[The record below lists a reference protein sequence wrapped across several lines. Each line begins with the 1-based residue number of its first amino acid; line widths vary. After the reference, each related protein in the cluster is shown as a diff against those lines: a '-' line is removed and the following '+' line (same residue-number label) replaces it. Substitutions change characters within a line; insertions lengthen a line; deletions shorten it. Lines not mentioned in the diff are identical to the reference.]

1 MASDSDFTKP
11 RPGWGCC
18 HLVSFQPE
26 MRYHVP
32 MHAEKKRTKN
42 FAPPLEASVQNTLKT
57 LRDPEMVRRDPQL
70 TFLANGPVDVAAW
83 GQGSTERAPAGT
95 SASHGI
101 SMSHSAPTLEFMA
114 GGRRKVASL
123 EPLAQTAPTARGSST
138 RGSKRGSTSGSSRQR
153 ADAARAEAA
162 EAAGG
167 GALRG
172 SSSFRS
178 LPLLRPMAASLV
190 GSLQCGLDRKE
201 KLEAA
206 AETFDGRHGALVTHA
221 CERTD
226 AVDREPHNEDIR
238 VAAYI
243 ATSELTRHRFFVPE
257 RAGGPAAK
265 FEKRDR
271 PKAKPKVKELWTLP
285 KSIWAGRAK
294 WCDAADFYDTEEV
307 RRLHFEAVWDRVLR
321 SGLRKFIGRN
331 DASGA
336 DPDEATDEVRTA
348 MWQQDALLSP
358 LFEFYSALNGFC
370 GVIGLNN
377 YSQFVDDCQLSNQKA
392 EFTKKSDLDRLFI
405 AVDTAG
411 KKSDEEAQNDD
422 GFNRAKALSIDE
434 FVNCIVN
441 LATMRYVLTAEE
453 PSIAS
458 AVVRLFRADI
468 EPRCHPTTFL
478 DANAFRREECYNEA
492 TDLVLKKQEPRLRLL
507 FGAICEKRGPAKKLL
522 SFEAWAKFIRRIDGS
537 TPLIGIDLTER
548 DVSFAFAWSRM
559 VVAQPYTAGGGVKNR
574 HVPFEGFLEAL
585 CRVAA
590 LKALPTDDELY
601 APFIDEAILA
611 VPETVPSSELPPPTA
626 ASAAPT
632 EEEDPD
638 EDPLARMV
646 REEEEFMMKM
656 RARQKAAYE
665 IRTAKAVEDT
675 LNQLVVPGTSCAGRY
690 LHELK
695 AELPQAYDDL
705 QATRATSWG
714 DAPRQPLSRCIDH
727 LLSIIFFT
735 IGTERDPAANPW
747 DERTGEMGEKEI
759 NKFYK
764 EFDSS

>member
-172 SSSFRS
+172 SSSFSS

-307 RRLHFEAVWDRVLR
+307 SRAPLRSAHARRPCAPPPAEWLYSFASRRASFAPRPCPGSDAPLSGRLDRVPGAPPALRGRLGPRAAFGAAQVHRPQRREWRR
-321 SGLRKFIGRN
+321 SG
-331 DASGA
+331 
-336 DPDEATDEVRTA
+336 
-348 MWQQDALLSP
+348 
-358 LFEFYSALNGFC
+358 
-370 GVIGLNN
+370 
-377 YSQFVDDCQLSNQKA
+377 
-392 EFTKKSDLDRLFI
+392 
-405 AVDTAG
+405 
-411 KKSDEEAQNDD
+411 
-422 GFNRAKALSIDE
+422 
-434 FVNCIVN
+434 
-441 LATMRYVLTAEE
+441 
-453 PSIAS
+453 
-458 AVVRLFRADI
+458 
-468 EPRCHPTTFL
+468 
-478 DANAFRREECYNEA
+478 
-492 TDLVLKKQEPRLRLL
+492 
-507 FGAICEKRGPAKKLL
+507 RG
-522 SFEAWAKFIRRIDGS
+522 
-537 TPLIGIDLTER
+537 
-548 DVSFAFAWSRM
+548 
-559 VVAQPYTAGGGVKNR
+559 
-574 HVPFEGFLEAL
+574 H
-585 CRVAA
+585 
-590 LKALPTDDELY
+590 
-601 APFIDEAILA
+601 
-611 VPETVPSSELPPPTA
+611 
-626 ASAAPT
+626 
-632 EEEDPD
+632 
-638 EDPLARMV
+638 
-646 REEEEFMMKM
+646 
-656 RARQKAAYE
+656 
-665 IRTAKAVEDT
+665 
-675 LNQLVVPGTSCAGRY
+675 
-690 LHELK
+690 
-695 AELPQAYDDL
+695 
-705 QATRATSWG
+705 
-714 DAPRQPLSRCIDH
+714 
-727 LLSIIFFT
+727 
-735 IGTERDPAANPW
+735 
-747 DERTGEMGEKEI
+747 
-759 NKFYK
+759 
-764 EFDSS
+764 

>member
-1 MASDSDFTKP
+1 
-11 RPGWGCC
+11 
-18 HLVSFQPE
+18 
-26 MRYHVP
+26 
-32 MHAEKKRTKN
+32 
-42 FAPPLEASVQNTLKT
+42 
-57 LRDPEMVRRDPQL
+57 
-70 TFLANGPVDVAAW
+70 
-83 GQGSTERAPAGT
+83 
-95 SASHGI
+95 
-101 SMSHSAPTLEFMA
+101 
-114 GGRRKVASL
+114 
-123 EPLAQTAPTARGSST
+123 
-138 RGSKRGSTSGSSRQR
+138 
-153 ADAARAEAA
+153 
-162 EAAGG
+162 
-167 GALRG
+167 
-172 SSSFRS
+172 
-178 LPLLRPMAASLV
+178 
-190 GSLQCGLDRKE
+190 
-201 KLEAA
+201 
-206 AETFDGRHGALVTHA
+206 
-221 CERTD
+221 
-226 AVDREPHNEDIR
+226 
-238 VAAYI
+238 
-243 ATSELTRHRFFVPE
+243 
-257 RAGGPAAK
+257 
-265 FEKRDR
+265 
-271 PKAKPKVKELWTLP
+271 
-285 KSIWAGRAK
+285 
-294 WCDAADFYDTEEV
+294 
-307 RRLHFEAVWDRVLR
+307 
-321 SGLRKFIGRN
+321 
-331 DASGA
+331 
-336 DPDEATDEVRTA
+336 

-377 YSQFVDDCQLSNQKA
+377 YSQFVDDCQVCGRKAHSPHSAGSPACDALPLALSPSDSSMPSHSPSRPPPLLLHAPVHRCPPLPTRRSTRPLCQLSNQKA